1 MNFKENLEEY
11 LPKEFVDSLIDSMQK
26 DRTNSLVLNTNK
38 ISNEKFEKLFPKVI
52 KNSLIKN
59 AYFYDKNVYDFGK
72 SFYFNNGLFYIMDTA
87 SMLTS
92 FLMPINDGDNVLDM
106 CAAPG
111 GKTIFLALKN
121 RNINIISNDLSY
133 ERSLI
138 LSSNIEKM
146 GLDNVIVCSNTI
158 NTLEIYY
165 KTTFDKI
172 ILDAPCSGSAMFR
185 KNSEMESDW
194 NYSKVLKCSY
204 EQSSLLDQAANMLKP
219 GGIISYSTCSFSY
232 EEDEKIIIDFLN
244 KHKEFKTIKLPDNKS
259 FYRGKNLP
267 DSIHIFPNIFE
278 GEGQFIC
285 QLKKEGF
292 LEENN
297 KLNVTKKYNE
307 YGFKYQERINDKLY
321 VFNNDL
327 NLKHLTIIRKG
338 LLIGDYKKDILIPSF
353 HYAHYLSSK
362 DSIALNDDEIK
373 KYLHGEELTKETNL
387 KTGFYPVSYQSINLG
402 FVHVVGNKLKNLYPK
417 GLRH

>member
-1 MNFKENLEEY
+1 MNFKENLLEY
-11 LPKEFVDSLIDSMQK
+11 LDKKFVEELIEAMQK
-26 DRTNSLVLNTNK
+26 ERTNCFVLNTK
-38 ISNEKFEKLFPKVI
+38 KMSCEKFENVVPNVR
-52 KNSLIKN
+52 KNTMIQN
-59 AYFYDKNVYDFGK
+59 VYFYNKNDYDFGK
-72 SFYFNNGLFYIMDTA
+72 SFYFDNGLFYIMDAA
-87 SMLTS
+87 SMMVS
-92 FLMPINDGDNVLDM
+92 FLLPVFDGENVLDM

-121 RNINIISNDLSY
+121 RGINIISNDLSY

-194 NYSKVLKCSY
+194 NYNKVLKCSY

-267 DSIHIFPNIFE
+267 DSIHIF
-278 GEGQFIC
+278 
-285 QLKKEGF
+285 
-292 LEENN
+292 
-297 KLNVTKKYNE
+297 
-307 YGFKYQERINDKLY
+307 
-321 VFNNDL
+321 
-327 NLKHLTIIRKG
+327 
-338 LLIGDYKKDILIPSF
+338 
-353 HYAHYLSSK
+353 
-362 DSIALNDDEIK
+362 
-373 KYLHGEELTKETNL
+373 
-387 KTGFYPVSYQSINLG
+387 
-402 FVHVVGNKLKNLYPK
+402 
-417 GLRH
+417 